1 MTTIADLE
9 EDQLAEHLIAG
20 GFLGAFTDIFGNAQP
35 APINQMLEF
44 DLTDVSANDRVVM
57 IRNTGGVSNPSTNT
71 LFTQRNMI
79 IAIVGNTSA
88 ADGLIAK
95 GLAMDIEKYL
105 KENVT
110 DNKCIFNITSSGVN
124 GPFIFDDSR
133 RVHEVN
139 VLVSFNIV
147 RVFD

>member
-9 EDQLAEHLIAG
+9 EEQLFDHLVAG
-20 GFLGAFTDIFGNAQP
+20 GLLGAFTDIYGNAQP
-35 APINQMLEF
+35 EPVKQVLEF
-44 DLTDVSANDRVVM
+44 DLTDIKANDRVVM
-57 IRNTGGVSNPSTNT
+57 IRNTGGVSNASTNT
-71 LFTQRNMI
+71 LFTQRNML

-88 ADGLIAK
+88 ADGVIAK

-110 DNKCIFNITSSGVN
+110 DNKCIFNITSSGVS